1 MDVNQL
7 ILTLITVAGS
17 TGIWQFI
24 STRYK
29 TQKEKEKFDQ
39 VNSDGMQY
47 RDDLKARVRN
57 MESLLAQS
65 SEEKDLMR
73 KQVLNLTAEVHAL
86 RVKVDF
92 LEKENER
99 LKNLS

>member
-1 MDVNQL
+1 MDINQL
-7 ILTLITVAGS
+7 VITLITVAGS
-17 TGIWQFI
+17 TGLWQFI

-29 TQKEKEKFDQ
+29 AQREKEKFDQ
-39 VNSDGMQY
+39 ENSDGMQY

>member
-1 MDVNQL
+1 ME
-7 ILTLITVAGS
+7 LTEIIITIITVAGS

-24 STRYK
+24 SQRYK
-29 TQKEKEKFDQ
+29 AKMEEQKFDK

-57 MESLLAQS
+57 MESLLAKS
-65 SEEKDLMR
+65 ANEKDDMR
-73 KQVLNLTAEVHAL
+73 QQVLALTAEVHAL
-86 RVKVDF
+86 RVKVEF

-99 LKNLS
+99 LKNL

>member
-1 MDVNQL
+1 MDVNQI

-73 KQVLNLTAEVHAL
+73 KQVLNLTAEVHSL

>member
-1 MDVNQL
+1 MDLTEIL
-7 ILTLITVAGS
+7 ITVITVAGS

-29 TQKEKEKFDQ
+29 AKMEEQKFDK

-65 SEEKDLMR
+65 SEEKDQMR
-73 KQVLNLTAEVHAL
+73 QQVLALTAEVHAL
-86 RVKVDF
+86 RVKVEF

-99 LKNLS
+99 LKNL

>member
-1 MDVNQL
+1 MDLTEIL
-7 ILTLITVAGS
+7 ITVITVAGS

-29 TQKEKEKFDQ
+29 AKMEKQKFDEI
-39 VNSDGMQY
+39 NSDGMQY

-65 SEEKDLMR
+65 SEEKDQMR
-73 KQVLNLTAEVHAL
+73 QQVLALTAEVHAL
-86 RVKVDF
+86 RVKVEF

-99 LKNLS
+99 LKNL